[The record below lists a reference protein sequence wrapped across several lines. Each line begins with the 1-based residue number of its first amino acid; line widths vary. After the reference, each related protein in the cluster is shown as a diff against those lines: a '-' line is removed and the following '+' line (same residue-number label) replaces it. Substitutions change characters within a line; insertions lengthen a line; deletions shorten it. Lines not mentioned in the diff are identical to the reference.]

1 MKENSD
7 NLLLEQMAKAKAIKK
22 KYEKSWFANA
32 DIVAVGIGTTTAS
45 TVGIIISVK
54 ENAGEIRRQIP
65 ATIEGVEIE
74 IQETGEIKAQGE
86 TT

>member
-1 MKENSD
+1 MRDNSD
-7 NLLLEQMAKAKAIKK
+7 KLLLEQMAKVKAIKK
-22 KYEKSWFANA
+22 KYEKSWFAIDNV
-32 DIVAVGIGTTTAS
+32 VAVGIGTTAS
-45 TVGIIISVK
+45 GLGIIISVK
-54 ENAGEIRRQIP
+54 KNADEIRRQIP